1 VCQRQGP
8 FYSPNR
14 DFTMARIRRFK
25 SVVFLT
31 AGLAIGLAIGG
42 TVAVGVYLGSQGDS
56 AHQAALGELRLK
68 ASASH
73 GAESF
78 AMATGDIA
86 DGVEGLFCLDF
97 LTGDLS
103 CFVIN
108 PRTGAPGGIYGTNVT
123 ADLKAAGGGTG
134 KKPAYVMVT
143 GQFQARGG
151 NYGGS
156 QIAGSLV
163 YVADANSGTV
173 AVYGMPWS
181 KQASTGNAAQGG
193 KLVRLHAGKVRA
205 LEIRD

>member
-1 VCQRQGP
+1 MLL
-8 FYSPNR
+8 S
-14 DFTMARIRRFK
+14 
-25 SVVFLT
+25 

-42 TVAVGVYLGSQGDS
+42 ALAAGVYLGRETQSP
-56 AHQAALGELRLK
+56 HQAALNELRLK

-86 DGVEGLFCLDF
+86 DGVEGLFFLDF

-108 PRTGAPGGIYGTNVT
+108 PRTGAPGGIYGTNVA
-123 ADLKAAGGGTG
+123 ADLKAAAGTG

-156 QIAGSLV
+156 QIASSLV

-173 AVYGMPWS
+173 AVYGMPWN
-181 KQASTGNAAQGG
+181 KQTATGGGAQGG

>member
-1 VCQRQGP
+1 
-8 FYSPNR
+8 
-14 DFTMARIRRFK
+14 MARILRHQ
-25 SVVFLT
+25 SILLLT
-31 AGLAIGLAIGG
+31 LGLTIGLAIGG
-42 TVAVGVYLGSQGDS
+42 ALAAGVYLGSQGDS
-56 AHQAALGELRLK
+56 AHQAALNELRLK

-73 GAESF
+73 GSDSF
-78 AMATGDIA
+78 AMATGEIA
-86 DGVEGLFCLDF
+86 DGIEGLFCLDF

-108 PRTGAPGGIYGTNVT
+108 PRTGGPGGIYGTNVT
-123 ADLKAAGGGTG
+123 ADLKPAAGTG
-134 KKPAYVMVT
+134 KKPSYVMVT

-173 AVYGMPWS
+173 AVYGMPWN
-181 KQASTGNAAQGG
+181 KQATTGGAAQGG